1 MMSNVSGLSGLTF
14 RMSQLALMVAL
25 SSGSVQAG
33 EKLDMSFIQGG
44 SRMDPAVWAALNST
58 YAPGRYLVDLS
69 LNGQDL
75 GKQVLDVTPQDSEA
89 LCLPDAWLAK
99 AGVNIRTDF
108 FKDGYDAARQCH
120 VLTKGQSARVDFD
133 MSTQSLALTLPQQG
147 LAARAENVA
156 WDYGTSA
163 LRVNYN
169 LNASKGQNN
178 NTGFGSADL
187 KANAGH
193 WVVSSTASGSTGD
206 VGNSASISMFTASRA
221 IQALNADLVLGKTQ
235 VGDGL
240 LGSTGTYGA
249 TLTHNNSMRPGELG
263 YRPVFSGIANGYA
276 RVTLTQGKNT
286 LYSEMVPPGPFSVTD
301 VAVYGSGDVTM
312 TVTEADGRV
321 HTRIFPL
328 SVMAGQLSPGQHEY
342 SVSAGRADDDSDLDG
357 ELVSASYG
365 YGLGGLTLR
374 AGGVLHRQYQGVNG
388 GVVTGL
394 GQLGSVSAEGGW
406 AVRKYA
412 HQPSQSGSK
421 MQLAWNKQLE
431 TTGTG
436 VRVSWSRTMTDEFPS
451 LSGFDPK
458 EIWLKDR
465 KNRNP
470 RDEWNAGIS
479 QGFDGLFSLS
489 VSGWQRSYYHDTGL
503 ERGLTGT
510 LSTQVKGVSLNL
522 GASGS
527 QDSRGEQQWA
537 VSASVSVPFTLFER
551 RYSSN
556 TTMSTAKGSG
566 VGVST
571 GVSGELTDRLSWG
584 VSGGRDSDGGMSS
597 ALSMN
602 YTGNRAALGGN
613 LNQSDSGGTSGSLS
627 LSGSVLAVPAARSV
641 MFSQTTSD
649 TVAVVGVKDTPG
661 VRVTSGDGQ
670 TDSDGNLVVPLN
682 SYDSNTVTIDAG
694 SLPLD
699 TELSNTSLRVV
710 PSNQAVVWMPF
721 DVVKVHRYLLQVRQ
735 VDGTFM
741 PGGTWARDQKGTP
754 LGFVA
759 ANGVLMLNVMDAPGN
774 ITLGGC
780 TIPAGKLKETEKLQ
794 EIRCEKP

>member
-1 MMSNVSGLSGLTF
+1 
-14 RMSQLALMVAL
+14 MVAL
-25 SSGSVQAG
+25 STSNALAE

-44 SRMDPAVWAALNST
+44 NNLNQEAWMALNST
-58 YAPGRYLVDLS
+58 YTPGHYLVELS
-69 LNGQDL
+69 LNGQGL
-75 GKQVLDVTPQDSEA
+75 GKQVLDVTPQDREA
-89 LCLPDAWLAK
+89 LCLPTAWLAK

-108 FKDGYDAARQCH
+108 FKGGYDAARQCY
-120 VLTKGQSARVDFD
+120 VLTKGQSAHVDFD

-147 LAARAENVA
+147 LATRAENVE
-156 WDYGTSA
+156 WDYGASA
-163 LRVNYN
+163 LRMNYN
-169 LNASKGQNN
+169 LNVSKGQNN

-187 KANAGH
+187 KANVGH

-206 VGNSASISMFTASRA
+206 GGNSATIAMFTATRA
-221 IQALNADLVLGKTQ
+221 IQALDADLVLGKTQ

-240 LGSTGTYGA
+240 LGSIGTYGA
-249 TLTHNNSMRPGELG
+249 TLMHNNSMRPGDQG
-263 YRPVFSGIANGYA
+263 YHPVFSGIANGYA
-276 RVTLTQGKNT
+276 RVTLAQGKNT
-286 LYSEMVPPGPFSVTD
+286 LYSEMVPPGPFSITD
-301 VAVYGSGDVTM
+301 VAVYGSGDVNM
-312 TVTEADGRV
+312 TITEADGRV
-321 HTRIFPL
+321 HTQVFPL

-342 SVSAGRADDDSDLDG
+342 SLSAGKADEDSDLDG

-374 AGGVLHRQYQGVNG
+374 TGGVLHQQYQGINS

-394 GQLGSVSAEGGW
+394 GILGSVSTEGAW
-406 AVRKYA
+406 AVRKYEN
-412 HQPSQSGSK
+412 QPSQSGSK

-431 TTGTG
+431 ATGTG
-436 VRVSWSRTMTDEFPS
+436 LRVSWARTMTDEFPS
-451 LSGFDPK
+451 LSGFDPN
-458 EIWLKDR
+458 EIWLKDL
-465 KNRNP
+465 KTRNT

-479 QGFDGLFSLS
+479 QGFYGLFSLS

-503 ERGLTGT
+503 DRGLTGT

-527 QDSRGEQQWA
+527 QDTHGQQQWA

-556 TTMSTAKGSG
+556 TTVSTAKSSG

-571 GVSGELTDRLSWG
+571 GVSGDLNDRLSWG
-584 VSGGRDSDGGMSS
+584 VSGGRDSDGGMNS
-597 ALSMN
+597 ALNMN
-602 YTGNRAALGGN
+602 YTGDRATLGGS
-613 LNQSDSGGTSGSLS
+613 LNQSDSGGTSGSVS
-627 LSGSVLAVPAARSV
+627 LSGSVLTIPAARSV
-641 MFSQTTSD
+641 MFTRTTSD

-699 TELSNTSLRVV
+699 TELSNTSQRVV

-721 DVVKVHRYLLQVRQ
+721 DAVKIHRYLLQVRQ
-735 VDGTFM
+735 ADGEFV
-741 PGGTWARDQKGTP
+741 PGGTWAKDQKGTP

-759 ANGVLMLNVMDAPGN
+759 ANGVLMLNVMDVPGN

-794 EIRCEKP
+794 EIRCEKS

>member
-1 MMSNVSGLSGLTF
+1 MNYVPGQRGRRFRLSLP
-14 RMSQLALMVAL
+14 ALMVAIA
-25 SSGSVQAG
+25 SGSVQAG

-75 GKQVLDVTPQDSEA
+75 GKQVLDITPQDSEA

-99 AGVNIRTDF
+99 AGVNIRADF

-147 LAARAENVA
+147 LAARAENVT

-187 KANAGH
+187 KANVGH

-206 VGNSASISMFTASRA
+206 GGNSASIAMFTASRA

-321 HTRIFPL
+321 HSQIFPL

-342 SVSAGRADDDSDLDG
+342 SVSAGRADEDSDLDG

-365 YGLGGLTLR
+365 YGLGDLTLR
-374 AGGVLHRQYQGVNG
+374 AGGVLHQQYQGVNG

-394 GQLGSVSAEGGW
+394 GQLGSVSAEGAW

-412 HQPSQSGSK
+412 HQSPQSGSK

-436 VRVSWSRTMTDEFPS
+436 LRVSWARTMTEEFPS
-451 LSGFDPK
+451 LSGFDPT

-465 KNRNP
+465 KVRNT

-479 QGFDGLFSLS
+479 QGFGGLFSLS

-510 LSTQVKGVSLNL
+510 LSTQLKEVSLNL

-527 QDSRGEQQWA
+527 QDTRGEQQWA

-571 GVSGELTDRLSWG
+571 GVSGDLTDRLSWG

-597 ALSMN
+597 ALNMN
-602 YTGNRAALGGN
+602 YTGNRATLGGN

-699 TELSNTSLRVV
+699 TELSNTSQRVV

-721 DVVKVHRYLLQVRQ
+721 DAVKVHRYLLQVRQ
-735 VDGTFM
+735 TDGTFI

-759 ANGVLMLNVMDAPGN
+759 ANGVLMLNVMDIPGN

>member
-1 MMSNVSGLSGLTF
+1 MMSYVPGQHGWRFRLSLP
-14 RMSQLALMVAL
+14 ALMVAL
-25 SSGSVQAG
+25 ASGSVQAG

-44 SRMDPAVWAALNST
+44 SRMDPAAWAALNST

-75 GKQVLDVTPQDSEA
+75 GKQVLDVTPRDSEA

-147 LAARAENVA
+147 LAAHAENVA
-156 WDYGTSA
+156 WDYGSSA

-187 KANAGH
+187 KANVGH

-206 VGNSASISMFTASRA
+206 GGNSASIAMFTASRA
-221 IQALNADLVLGKTQ
+221 IQSLNADLVLGKTQ

-240 LGSTGTYGA
+240 LGSTETYGA

-321 HTRIFPL
+321 HSQVFPL

-342 SVSAGRADDDSDLDG
+342 SVSAGRADEDSDLDG

-374 AGGVLHRQYQGVNG
+374 AGGVLHQQYQGVNG

-394 GQLGSVSAEGGW
+394 GQLGSVSAEGAW

-412 HQPSQSGSK
+412 HQSPQSGSK

-436 VRVSWSRTMTDEFPS
+436 LRVSWARTMTEEFPS
-451 LSGFDPK
+451 LSGFDPT

-465 KNRNP
+465 KVRNT

-479 QGFDGLFSLS
+479 QGFGGLFSLS
-489 VSGWQRSYYHDTGL
+489 VSGWQRSYWHDTGL

-510 LSTQVKGVSLNL
+510 LSTQLKGVSLNL

-527 QDSRGEQQWA
+527 QDTRGEQQWA

-556 TTMSTAKGSG
+556 TTVSTAKGSG
-566 VGVST
+566 IGVST
-571 GVSGELTDRLSWG
+571 GVSGDLTDRLSWG
-584 VSGGRDSDGGMSS
+584 VSGGRDSDGGMNS
-597 ALSMN
+597 ALNMN
-602 YTGNRAALGGN
+602 YTGNRATLGGN
-613 LNQSDSGGTSGSLS
+613 LNQSDGGGTSGSVS
-627 LSGSVLAVPAARSV
+627 LSGSVLAMPAARSV

-699 TELSNTSLRVV
+699 TELSNTSQRVV

-721 DVVKVHRYLLQVRQ
+721 DAVKVHRYLLQVRQ
-735 VDGTFM
+735 ADGTFM

-759 ANGVLMLNVMDAPGN
+759 ANGVLMLNVMDIPGN

>member
-1 MMSNVSGLSGLTF
+1 MNYVLGQHGWRFRLSLP
-14 RMSQLALMVAL
+14 ALMVAL
-25 SSGSVQAG
+25 ASGSVQAR

-44 SRMDPAVWAALNST
+44 SRMDLGTWAALNST

-75 GKQVLDVTPQDSEA
+75 GKQVLDVTPEDSEA

-147 LAARAENVA
+147 LAARAENMA
-156 WDYGTSA
+156 WDYGSSA

-187 KANAGH
+187 KANVGH
-193 WVVSSTASGSTGD
+193 WVVSTTASGLTGEG
-206 VGNSASISMFTASRA
+206 GNSASIAMFTASRA
-221 IQALNADLVLGKTQ
+221 IKSLNADLMLGKTQ

-249 TLTHNNSMRPGELG
+249 TLTHNNSMRPGALG

-321 HTRIFPL
+321 HSQIFPL
-328 SVMAGQLSPGQHEY
+328 SVMADQLSPGQYEY
-342 SVSAGRADDDSDLDG
+342 SVSAGRADEDSDLDG

-374 AGGVLHRQYQGVNG
+374 AGGVLHQQYQGVNS

-394 GQLGSVSAEGGW
+394 GLLGSVSAEGAW

-412 HQPSQSGSK
+412 HQAPQSGSK

-436 VRVSWSRTMTDEFPS
+436 LRVSWSRTMTEEFPS
-451 LSGFDPK
+451 LSGFDPT

-465 KNRNP
+465 KVRNT

-479 QGFDGLFSLS
+479 QGFGGLFSLS
-489 VSGWQRSYYHDTGL
+489 VSGWQRSYWHDPGL

-510 LSTQVKGVSLNL
+510 LSTQLKGVSLNL

-527 QDSRGEQQWA
+527 QDIRGEQEWA
-537 VSASVSVPFTLFER
+537 VSASVSVPFSLFER

-556 TTMSTAKGSG
+556 TTVSTAKGSG

-571 GVSGELTDRLSWG
+571 GVSGDLTDRLSWG
-584 VSGGRDSDGGMSS
+584 VSGGRDSDGGMNS
-597 ALSMN
+597 ALNMN
-602 YTGNRAALGGN
+602 YTGNRATLGGN
-613 LNQSDSGGTSGSLS
+613 LNQSDSGGTSGSMS
-627 LSGSVLAVPAARSV
+627 LSGSVLTMPAARSV

-699 TELSNTSLRVV
+699 TELSNTSQRVV

-721 DVVKVHRYLLQVRQ
+721 DAVKVHRYLLQVRQ
-735 VDGTFM
+735 ADGAFM

-759 ANGVLMLNVMDAPGN
+759 ANGVLMLNVMDIPGN

>member
-1 MMSNVSGLSGLTF
+1 MNYVPGQHRLPSRLSL
-14 RMSQLALMVAL
+14 LALMVAL
-25 SSGSVQAG
+25 SSGSVRAG

-44 SRMDPAVWAALNST
+44 SRMDPAAWAALNST

-75 GKQVLDVTPQDSEA
+75 GKRVLDVTPQDSEA
-89 LCLPDAWLAK
+89 LCLPDTWLAK
-99 AGVNIRTDF
+99 AGVNIRADF
-108 FKDGYDAARQCH
+108 FKDGYDAERQCH
-120 VLTKGQSARVDFD
+120 VLTKGQAARVDFD

-147 LAARAENVA
+147 LAERAENVA

-187 KANAGH
+187 KANVGH

-206 VGNSASISMFTASRA
+206 GGNSASIAMFTASRA

-263 YRPVFSGIANGYA
+263 YRPVFSGIASGYA

-321 HTRIFPL
+321 HTQIFPL

-342 SVSAGRADDDSDLDG
+342 SVSAGRADEDSDLDG

-365 YGLGGLTLR
+365 YGLDNLTLR
-374 AGGVLHRQYQGVNG
+374 AGGVLHQQYQGVNG
-388 GVVTGL
+388 GIVTGL
-394 GQLGSVSAEGGW
+394 GQLGSVSAEGAW

-436 VRVSWSRTMTDEFPS
+436 LRVSWSRTMTDEFPS

-465 KNRNP
+465 KARNT

-479 QGFDGLFSLS
+479 QGFGGLFSLS

-527 QDSRGEQQWA
+527 QDTRGEQQWA

-556 TTMSTAKGSG
+556 TTVSTAKGSG

-571 GVSGELTDRLSWG
+571 GVSGDLNDRLSWG
-584 VSGGRDSDGGMSS
+584 VSGGRDSDGGISS
-597 ALSMN
+597 ALNMN
-602 YTGNRAALGGN
+602 YTGDRAALGGN
-613 LNQSDSGGTSGSLS
+613 LNQSDSGGTSGSVS
-627 LSGSVLAVPAARSV
+627 LSGSVLTVPAARSV
-641 MFSQTTSD
+641 MFTRTTSD

-699 TELSNTSLRVV
+699 TELSNTSQRVV

-721 DVVKVHRYLLQVRQ
+721 DAVKVHRYLLQVRQ
-735 VDGTFM
+735 ADGTFM

-759 ANGVLMLNVMDAPGN
+759 ASGVLMLNVMDIPGN

>member
-1 MMSNVSGLSGLTF
+1 MNYVPGQHGRRFRLSLP
-14 RMSQLALMVAL
+14 ALMVAL
-25 SSGSVQAG
+25 ASGSVQAG

-89 LCLPDAWLAK
+89 LCLPDTWLAK

-120 VLTKGQSARVDFD
+120 VLTKGPSARVDFD

-156 WDYGTSA
+156 WDYGSSA

-187 KANAGH
+187 KANVGH

-206 VGNSASISMFTASRA
+206 GGNSASIAMFTASRA

-321 HTRIFPL
+321 HSQIFPL

-342 SVSAGRADDDSDLDG
+342 SVSAGRADEDSDLDG

-374 AGGVLHRQYQGVNG
+374 AGGVLHQQYQGVNG

-394 GQLGSVSAEGGW
+394 GQLGSVSAEGAW

-412 HQPSQSGSK
+412 HQSPQSGSK

-436 VRVSWSRTMTDEFPS
+436 LRVSWARTMTEEFPS
-451 LSGFDPK
+451 LSGFDPT

-465 KNRNP
+465 KVRNT

-479 QGFDGLFSLS
+479 QGFGGLFSLF

-510 LSTQVKGVSLNL
+510 LSTQLKGVSLNL

-527 QDSRGEQQWA
+527 QDTRGEQQWA

-556 TTMSTAKGSG
+556 TTVSTAKGSG

-571 GVSGELTDRLSWG
+571 GVSGDLTDRLSWG
-584 VSGGRDSDGGMSS
+584 VSGGRDSDGGMNS
-597 ALSMN
+597 ALNMN
-602 YTGNRAALGGN
+602 YTGDRATLGGN
-613 LNQSDSGGTSGSLS
+613 L
-627 LSGSVLAVPAARSV
+627 
-641 MFSQTTSD
+641 
-649 TVAVVGVKDTPG
+649 
-661 VRVTSGDGQ
+661 
-670 TDSDGNLVVPLN
+670 
-682 SYDSNTVTIDAG
+682 
-694 SLPLD
+694 
-699 TELSNTSLRVV
+699 
-710 PSNQAVVWMPF
+710 
-721 DVVKVHRYLLQVRQ
+721 
-735 VDGTFM
+735 
-741 PGGTWARDQKGTP
+741 
-754 LGFVA
+754 
-759 ANGVLMLNVMDAPGN
+759 
-774 ITLGGC
+774 
-780 TIPAGKLKETEKLQ
+780 
-794 EIRCEKP
+794 

>member
-1 MMSNVSGLSGLTF
+1 MNNVPGQRGMPCRLSL
-14 RMSQLALMVAL
+14 LALMVAF
-25 SSGSVQAG
+25 SSGSVRAG

-44 SRMDPAVWAALNST
+44 SRMDPAAWAALNST

-89 LCLPDAWLAK
+89 LCLPDTWLAK
-99 AGVNIRTDF
+99 AGVNIRADF
-108 FKDGYDAARQCH
+108 FKDGYNAERQCH
-120 VLTKGQSARVDFD
+120 VLTKGQAARVDFD

-147 LAARAENVA
+147 LAAHAENVA

-187 KANAGH
+187 KANVGH

-206 VGNSASISMFTASRA
+206 GGNSASIAMFTASRA

-240 LGSTGTYGA
+240 LGSTGTYGV

-312 TVTEADGRV
+312 TVTEANGQV
-321 HTRIFPL
+321 HTQIFPL

-374 AGGVLHRQYQGVNG
+374 TGGVLHQQYQGVNG

-394 GQLGSVSAEGGW
+394 GQLGSVSAEGAW

-412 HQPSQSGSK
+412 HQPSQSGCK

-436 VRVSWSRTMTDEFPS
+436 LRVSWSRTMTDEFPS

-458 EIWLKDR
+458 EVWLTDR
-465 KNRNP
+465 KVRNT

-479 QGFDGLFSLS
+479 QGFGGLFSLS

-503 ERGLTGT
+503 DRGLTGT
-510 LSTQVKGVSLNL
+510 LSTQMKGVSLNL

-527 QDSRGEQQWA
+527 QDTRGEQQWA

-566 VGVST
+566 VGIST
-571 GVSGELTDRLSWG
+571 GVSGDLNDRLSWG
-584 VSGGRDSDGGMSS
+584 VSGGRDSDGGMNS
-597 ALSMN
+597 ALNMN
-602 YTGNRAALGGN
+602 YTGDRATLGGN
-613 LNQSDSGGTSGSLS
+613 LNQSDSGGTSGSVS
-627 LSGSVLAVPAARSV
+627 LSGSVLAMPAARSV

-699 TELSNTSLRVV
+699 TELSNTSQRVV

-721 DVVKVHRYLLQVRQ
+721 DAVKVHRYLLQVRQ
-735 VDGTFM
+735 ADGTFM

-759 ANGVLMLNVMDAPGN
+759 ANGVLMLNVMDIPGN

>member
-1 MMSNVSGLSGLTF
+1 MNNVPGQHGLPSRL
-14 RMSQLALMVAL
+14 SLLALMVAF

-33 EKLDMSFIQGG
+33 EKLDISFIQGG
-44 SRMDPAVWAALNST
+44 SRMDPAAWAALNST

-99 AGVNIRTDF
+99 AGVNIRPGF

-156 WDYGTSA
+156 WDYGAGA

-187 KANAGH
+187 KANVGH

-206 VGNSASISMFTASRA
+206 GGNSASIAMFTASRA

-321 HTRIFPL
+321 HTQVFPL

-342 SVSAGRADDDSDLDG
+342 SVSAGRADEDSDLDG
-357 ELVSASYG
+357 ELLSASYG
-365 YGLGGLTLR
+365 YGLEGLTLR
-374 AGGVLHRQYQGVNG
+374 AGGVLHQQYQGVNG

-394 GQLGSVSAEGGW
+394 GQLGSVSAEGAW
-406 AVRKYA
+406 AVRKYT

-436 VRVSWSRTMTDEFPS
+436 LRVSWSRTMTDEFPS

-458 EIWLKDR
+458 EIWQKDR
-465 KNRNP
+465 KARNT

-479 QGFDGLFSLS
+479 QGFGGLFSLS
-489 VSGWQRSYYHDTGL
+489 VSGWQRSYWHDTGVD
-503 ERGLTGT
+503 RGLTGT

-527 QDSRGEQQWA
+527 QDTRGEQQWA

-556 TTMSTAKGSG
+556 TTVNTAKGSG
-566 VGVST
+566 VGMST
-571 GVSGELTDRLSWG
+571 GVSGDLTDRLSWG
-584 VSGGRDSDGGMSS
+584 ISGGRDSDGGMNS
-597 ALSMN
+597 ALNMN
-602 YTGNRAALGGN
+602 YTGDRATLGGN
-613 LNQSDSGGTSGSLS
+613 LNRSDSGGTSGSVS
-627 LSGSVLAVPAARSV
+627 LSGSVLTVPAARSV
-641 MFSQTTSD
+641 MFSRTTSD

-699 TELSNTSLRVV
+699 TELSNTSQRVV

-721 DVVKVHRYLLQVRQ
+721 DAVKVHRYLLQVRQ
-735 VDGTFM
+735 ADGTFM

-759 ANGVLMLNVMDAPGN
+759 ATGVLMLNVMDIPGN

-780 TIPAGKLKETEKLQ
+780 TIPAGQLKETEKLQ

>member
-1 MMSNVSGLSGLTF
+1 MNYVPGQRGRRFRLSLP
-14 RMSQLALMVAL
+14 ALMVAL
-25 SSGSVQAG
+25 ASGSVQAG

-44 SRMDPAVWAALNST
+44 SRMDPAAWAALNST

-156 WDYGTSA
+156 WDYGSSA

-187 KANAGH
+187 KANVGH

-206 VGNSASISMFTASRA
+206 GGNSASIAMFTASRA

-321 HTRIFPL
+321 HSQIFPL
-328 SVMAGQLSPGQHEY
+328 AVMAGQLSPGQHEY
-342 SVSAGRADDDSDLDG
+342 SVSAGRADEDSDLDG

-365 YGLGGLTLR
+365 YGLSGLTLR
-374 AGGVLHRQYQGVNG
+374 AGGVLHQQYQGVNG

-394 GQLGSVSAEGGW
+394 GQLGSVSAEGAW

-412 HQPSQSGSK
+412 HQSPQSGSK

-436 VRVSWSRTMTDEFPS
+436 LRVSWARTMTEEFPS
-451 LSGFDPK
+451 LSGFDPT

-465 KNRNP
+465 KVRNT

-479 QGFDGLFSLS
+479 QGIGGLFSLS

-510 LSTQVKGVSLNL
+510 LSTQLKGVSLNL

-527 QDSRGEQQWA
+527 QDTRGEQQWA

-556 TTMSTAKGSG
+556 TTVSTAKGSG
-566 VGVST
+566 VGVSS
-571 GVSGELTDRLSWG
+571 GVSGDLTDRLSWG
-584 VSGGRDSDGGMSS
+584 VSGGRDSDGGMNS
-597 ALSMN
+597 ALNMN
-602 YTGNRAALGGN
+602 YTGNRATLGGN
-613 LNQSDSGGTSGSLS
+613 LNQSDSGGTSGSVS
-627 LSGSVLAVPAARSV
+627 LSGSVLAMPAARSV

-699 TELSNTSLRVV
+699 TELSNTSQRVV

-721 DVVKVHRYLLQVRQ
+721 DAVKVHRYLMQVRQ
-735 VDGTFM
+735 ADGTFM

-759 ANGVLMLNVMDAPGN
+759 ANGVLMLNVMDIPGN

>member
-1 MMSNVSGLSGLTF
+1 MNKTRCQQVLPSQLSL
-14 RMSQLALMVAL
+14 LALMVAL
-25 SSGSVQAG
+25 SSGSVLAG

-44 SRMDPAVWAALNST
+44 SRVDPAAWAALNST

-75 GKQVLDVTPQDSEA
+75 GKQVLDVTPEDSEA
-89 LCLPDAWLAK
+89 LCLSDTWLAK

-108 FKDGYDAARQCH
+108 FKDGYDATRQCH
-120 VLTKGQSARVDFD
+120 VLTKGPSARVDFD

-147 LAARAENVA
+147 LAKHAENVD
-156 WDYGTSA
+156 WDYGSSA
-163 LRVNYN
+163 LRMNYN

-187 KANAGH
+187 KANLGS
-193 WVVSSTASGSTGD
+193 WVVNSSASGSTGD
-206 VGNSASISMFTASRA
+206 GGNSVTIAMFTASRA
-221 IQALNADLVLGKTQ
+221 IQALNADLVLGKSQ

-321 HTRIFPL
+321 HSQIFPL

-342 SVSAGRADDDSDLDG
+342 SVSAGRADEDSDLDG

-374 AGGVLHRQYQGVNG
+374 AGGVLHQQYQGVNG
-388 GVVTGL
+388 NVVTGL
-394 GQLGSVSAEGGW
+394 GVLGSVSAEGAW
-406 AVRKYA
+406 AVRKYE
-412 HQPSQSGSK
+412 SQSPESGSK
-421 MQLAWNKQLE
+421 MQLAWSKQLE

-436 VRVSWSRTMTDEFPS
+436 LRVSWSRTMTDEFPS

-458 EIWLKDR
+458 EIWLKDQ
-465 KNRNP
+465 KTRNT

-479 QGFDGLFSLS
+479 QGFGGRFSLS

-503 ERGLTGT
+503 DRGLTGT

-527 QDSRGEQQWA
+527 KDTRGEQQWA

-556 TTMSTAKGSG
+556 TTVSTSKGSG
-566 VGVST
+566 VGMST
-571 GVSGELTDRLSWG
+571 GVSGALNDRLSWG
-584 VSGGRDSDGGMSS
+584 VSGGRDSDGGMNT
-597 ALSMN
+597 ALNMN
-602 YTGNRAALGGN
+602 YTGDRATLGAN
-613 LNQSDSGGTSGSLS
+613 LNQSDGGGTSGSLS
-627 LSGSVLAVPAARSV
+627 LNGSVLAMPAARSV
-641 MFSQTTSD
+641 MFTRTTSD

-670 TDSDGNLVVPLN
+670 TDGNGNLVVPLN

-699 TELSNTSLRVV
+699 TELSTTSQRVV

-721 DVVKVHRYLLQVRQ
+721 DAVKVHRYLLQVRQ
-735 VDGTFM
+735 ADGTFM

-759 ANGVLMLNVMDAPGN
+759 ANGVLMLNVMDIPGN

>member
-1 MMSNVSGLSGLTF
+1 MNNVPGQRGMPCRLSL
-14 RMSQLALMVAL
+14 LALMVAF
-25 SSGSVQAG
+25 SSGSVRAG

-44 SRMDPAVWAALNST
+44 SRMDPAAWAALNST

-89 LCLPDAWLAK
+89 LCLPDTWLAK
-99 AGVNIRTDF
+99 AGVNIRADF
-108 FKDGYDAARQCH
+108 FKDGYNAERQCH
-120 VLTKGQSARVDFD
+120 VLTKGQAARVDFD

-147 LAARAENVA
+147 LAAHAENVA

-187 KANAGH
+187 KANVGH

-206 VGNSASISMFTASRA
+206 GGNSASIAMFTASRA

-240 LGSTGTYGA
+240 LGSTGTYGV

-312 TVTEADGRV
+312 TVTEANGQV
-321 HTRIFPL
+321 HTQIFPL

-374 AGGVLHRQYQGVNG
+374 TGGVLHQQYQGVNG

-394 GQLGSVSAEGGW
+394 GQLGSVSAEGAW

-436 VRVSWSRTMTDEFPS
+436 LRVSWSRTMTDEFPS

-458 EIWLKDR
+458 EVWLTDR
-465 KNRNP
+465 KVRNT

-479 QGFDGLFSLS
+479 QGFGGLFSLS

-503 ERGLTGT
+503 DRGLTGT
-510 LSTQVKGVSLNL
+510 LSTQMKGVSLNL

-527 QDSRGEQQWA
+527 QDTRGEQQWA

-566 VGVST
+566 VGIST
-571 GVSGELTDRLSWG
+571 GVSGDLNDRLSWG
-584 VSGGRDSDGGMSS
+584 VSGGRDSDGGMNS
-597 ALSMN
+597 ALNMN
-602 YTGNRAALGGN
+602 YTGDRATLGGN
-613 LNQSDSGGTSGSLS
+613 LNQSDSGGTSGSVS
-627 LSGSVLAVPAARSV
+627 LSGSVLAMPAARSV

-699 TELSNTSLRVV
+699 TELSNTSQRVV

-721 DVVKVHRYLLQVRQ
+721 DAVKVHRYLLQVRQ
-735 VDGTFM
+735 ADGTFM

-759 ANGVLMLNVMDAPGN
+759 ANGVLMLNVMDIPGN